1 MQAFLFLPTI
11 LIALLL
17 SFFTKN
23 MNHTWLFKFSIIST
37 LVYFHLCNQGQNNTS
52 EHVDGK
58 ALKNKCKFT
67 ETNPVR
73 AAKIIEIPLPIGFER
88 MKNDSLSFGHY
99 LQHLP
104 LNKSDNNIYSFDG
117 SVLSTGG
124 NHYAIIDLD
133 IGTKNLQQCAD
144 AIMRLRGE
152 YLYKRKKYNEIHF
165 NFISD
170 GKPRYFSDYAK
181 GDYSYKNFRKYMDY
195 IFSYANTSS
204 LKDEMQK
211 VENLNDI
218 KIGDVFIQKGNPVGH
233 AVIIA
238 DMAINKETGEKIML
252 IVQSYMPAQSI
263 HVVQNLKSNKLRP
276 WYSVEFEDPLSLPSW
291 NFVKKDLRRF
301 K

>member
-1 MQAFLFLPTI
+1 
-11 LIALLL
+11 
-17 SFFTKN
+17 
-23 MNHTWLFKFSIIST
+23 MNNIWLFKFQLISI
-37 LVYFHLCNQGQNNTS
+37 LVYFQLCDHSQNNPS
-52 EHVDGK
+52 EYVYGK
-58 ALKNKCKFT
+58 TLKNKSQH
-67 ETNPVR
+67 NGNILSA
-73 AAKIIEIPLPIGFER
+73 AAKIIEIPLLNGFER
-88 MKNDSLSFGHY
+88 MKYDSLSFGHY
-99 LQHLP
+99 LRHLP
-104 LNKSDNNIYSFDG
+104 LNTSDNNIYSFDG
-117 SVLSTGG
+117 SLLSTGG

-152 YLYKRKKYNEIHF
+152 YLYKSKRYSEIHF

-170 GKPRYFSDYAK
+170 GKARYFADYAK
-181 GDYSYKNFRKYMDY
+181 GDYSYKNFRKYLDY

-211 VENLNDI
+211 VENLNDM

-238 DMAINKETGEKIML
+238 DMAINIETGEKIML
-252 IVQSYMPAQSI
+252 IVQSFMPAQSI
-263 HVVQNLKSNKLRP
+263 HVLLNPNNKKINP
-276 WYSVEFEDPLSLPSW
+276 WFSIDFEDPLLLSSW

>member
-1 MQAFLFLPTI
+1 
-11 LIALLL
+11 
-17 SFFTKN
+17 
-23 MNHTWLFKFSIIST
+23 
-37 LVYFHLCNQGQNNTS
+37 
-52 EHVDGK
+52 
-58 ALKNKCKFT
+58 
-67 ETNPVR
+67 
-73 AAKIIEIPLPIGFER
+73 
-88 MKNDSLSFGHY
+88 
-99 LQHLP
+99 
-104 LNKSDNNIYSFDG
+104 
-117 SVLSTGG
+117 
-124 NHYAIIDLD
+124 
-133 IGTKNLQQCAD
+133 
-144 AIMRLRGE
+144 MRLRGE
-152 YLYKRKKYNEIHF
+152 YLYKQKKYNEIHF